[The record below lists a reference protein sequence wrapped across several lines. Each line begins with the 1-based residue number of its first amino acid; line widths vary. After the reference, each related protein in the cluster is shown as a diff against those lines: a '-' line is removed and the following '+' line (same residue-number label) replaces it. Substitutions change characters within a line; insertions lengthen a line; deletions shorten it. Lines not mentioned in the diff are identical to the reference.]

1 MFRNFS
7 NWKVDVHYVLCRLS
21 KTLYYSSFVF
31 CPTCRFGVPRF
42 MFDYMARSFI
52 AVIKPLL
59 EELGEEGWNEA
70 VSQAWQ
76 RLFQL
81 ITYGIQR
88 GYSLETDKIPPANDP
103 EPPEPEVHNEET
115 WDLDGAWGKKRE
127 TLVYSIASSAK
138 AIKREMRYAVTEW

>member
-1 MFRNFS
+1 
-7 NWKVDVHYVLCRLS
+7 
-21 KTLYYSSFVF
+21 
-31 CPTCRFGVPRF
+31 

-115 WDLDGAWGKKRE
+115 
-127 TLVYSIASSAK
+127 
-138 AIKREMRYAVTEW
+138 